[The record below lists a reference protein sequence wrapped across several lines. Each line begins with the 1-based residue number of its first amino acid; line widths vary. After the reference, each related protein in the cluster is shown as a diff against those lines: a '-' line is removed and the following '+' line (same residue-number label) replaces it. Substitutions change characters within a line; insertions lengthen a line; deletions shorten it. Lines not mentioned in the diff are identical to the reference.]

1 MKISENYMEVTMEAF
16 YFSLAILCFGITIM
30 IFIELLLNSGLK
42 EALDISKKSV
52 KLMVGIFIMY
62 VLSFSSYILYQVL

>member
-1 MKISENYMEVTMEAF
+1 MEALL
-16 YFSLAILCFGITIM
+16 FSLAILSLGISIM
-30 IFIELLLNSGLK
+30 IFIGLLLNSGLK

-52 KLMVGIFIMY
+52 KLMVAIFIMY

>member
-1 MKISENYMEVTMEAF
+1 MEAF
-16 YFSLAILCFGITIM
+16 YFSLAFLCFGISIM

>member
-1 MKISENYMEVTMEAF
+1 MEAF
-16 YFSLAILCFGITIM
+16 FFSLAILCSGISIM

>member
-1 MKISENYMEVTMEAF
+1 MEALL
-16 YFSLAILCFGITIM
+16 FSLAILCLGISIM
-30 IFIELLLNSGLK
+30 IFIGLLLNSGLK